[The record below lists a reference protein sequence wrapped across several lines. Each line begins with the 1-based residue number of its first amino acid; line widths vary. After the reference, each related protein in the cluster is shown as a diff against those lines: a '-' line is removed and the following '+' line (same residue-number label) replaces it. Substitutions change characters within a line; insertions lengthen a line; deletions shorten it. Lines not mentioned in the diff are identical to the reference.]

1 MTLPRILTIMGSGE
15 TSPTMVST
23 HRMLVGKLP
32 KPVRAAL
39 LDTPYGFQE
48 NAPELATKA
57 VEYFNTSINVALDVA
72 GLTEISAGD
81 ALATEKGLQLVADAQ
96 YVFAGPGSPSY
107 ALRQW
112 SGTPLAGLLIK
123 KLRSGGIVT
132 FASAAALTLGK
143 YTLPVYEIY
152 KAGEPPRWLDG
163 LDILSELGIKAA
175 LIPHYNN
182 AEGGH
187 HDTRFCYMGERRLSF
202 LERELPEDV
211 YVLGVD
217 EHTGMVLDVD
227 ADEATVVG
235 KGVVTIRVRG
245 ASQEFASGTVISLD
259 KLRDPSTSARP
270 SEKPKVDPST
280 SSAET
285 IIDSNLRQAT
295 ERLDSEF
302 SVAIASGNADAAAR
316 AALDLDD
323 AIAGWSV
330 DTLQSDDLDFAR
342 SVLRSMIT
350 RLAGAA
356 TGGLRDPREVVGP
369 FVDVLLELRAQ
380 VRADKRFD
388 LSDIIRD
395 RLAAIN
401 VEVRDTPQGV
411 EWGFRES

>member
-1 MTLPRILTIMGSGE
+1 M
-15 TSPTMVST
+15 
-23 HRMLVGKLP
+23 
-32 KPVRAAL
+32 
-39 LDTPYGFQE
+39 
-48 NAPELATKA
+48 
-57 VEYFNTSINVALDVA
+57 
-72 GLTEISAGD
+72 
-81 ALATEKGLQLVADAQ
+81 ADAQ

-112 SGTPLAGLLIK
+112 SGTPLAGLLMK

-211 YVLGVD
+211 YVIGVD
-217 EHTGMVLDVD
+217 EHTGVVLDVD

-245 ASQEFASGTVISLD
+245 ASQEFASGTVIPLD

-302 SVAIASGNADAAAR
+302 SVAIAGGNADGAAR

-369 FVDVLLELRAQ
+369 FVDVLL
-380 VRADKRFD
+380 
-388 LSDIIRD
+388 
-395 RLAAIN
+395 
-401 VEVRDTPQGV
+401 
-411 EWGFRES
+411 

>member
-32 KPVRAAL
+32 KPVRATL

-81 ALATEKGLQLVADAQ
+81 VLATEKGLQLVSDAQ

-112 SGTPLAGLLIK
+112 SGTPLAGLLMK

-217 EHTGMVLDVD
+217 EHTGVVLDVD

-245 ASQEFASGTVISLD
+245 ASQEFASGTVIPLD

-270 SEKPKVDPST
+270 SEKPKIDTSI
-280 SSAET
+280 SSAEE

-395 RLAAIN
+395 RLAATN
-401 VEVRDTPQGV
+401 VEVRDTPQGA

>member
-81 ALATEKGLQLVADAQ
+81 VLATEKGLQLVSDAQ

-163 LDILSELGIKAA
+163 LDILSELGINAA

-217 EHTGMVLDVD
+217 EHTGVVLDVD
-227 ADEATVVG
+227 ADEATVIG

-245 ASQEFASGTVISLD
+245 ASQEFASGTVIPLD

-270 SEKPKVDPST
+270 SEKPKVDTST
-280 SSAET
+280 SSSEE

-395 RLAAIN
+395 RLAATN
-401 VEVRDTPQGV
+401 VEVRDTPQGA